1 MSAALER
8 LSPDRFDD
16 IVAVMCD
23 AFRDYPVM
31 RFIVG
36 EVHGDYDNRLRQLVA
51 YFVYRR
57 VALNAPVFGMVDRGS
72 VVAAATMTPPAEP
85 EMPAGVI
92 ARRDAAWAA
101 LGDEARLRYEA
112 YAAATKPF
120 TIASPHH
127 HLNMIGV
134 RHSHMGQGLAR
145 PLLDAAAAQ
154 SDDDPGSSGVS
165 LTTEL
170 PRNLTLYQYFGYE
183 IVGHA
188 RISSDLE
195 TWGLFRPRGLSR

>member
-1 MSAALER
+1 MTS
-8 LSPDRFDD
+8 S
-16 IVAVMCD
+16 AVMCD

-36 EVHGDYDNRLRQLVA
+36 EGHGDYDNRLRQLVA

-85 EMPAGVI
+85 DMPADVI

-145 PLLDAAAAQ
+145 PLLEAAAAQ

-170 PRNLTLYQYFGYE
+170 PRNLTLYQYLRLRDRR
-183 IVGHA
+183 A
-188 RISSDLE
+188 RQD
-195 TWGLFRPRGLSR
+195 FVRPRNLGLVPAGGAGPESRTALLDAV

>member
-1 MSAALER
+1 MAAALER
-8 LSPDRFDD
+8 LSADRFDD
-16 IVAVMCD
+16 VVAVMCD

-51 YFVYRR
+51 YFIYRR

-112 YAAATKPF
+112 YAAGDEAVHHRVT
-120 TIASPHH
+120 ASPSQHDRRPPLPH
-127 HLNMIGV
+127 GTGV
-134 RHSHMGQGLAR
+134 GPPPPR
-145 PLLDAAAAQ
+145 
-154 SDDDPGSSGVS
+154 SG
-165 LTTEL
+165 
-170 PRNLTLYQYFGYE
+170 GGA
-183 IVGHA
+183 VG
-188 RISSDLE
+188 R
-195 TWGLFRPRGLSR
+195 

>member
-1 MSAALER
+1 MPAQARGVGALSSSVHSLLVLAATIPYMAAALER
-8 LSPDRFDD
+8 LSPDHFDD
-16 IVAVMCD
+16 IVSVMCD
-23 AFRDYPVM
+23 AFHDYPVM

-36 EVHGDYDNRLRQLVA
+36 EVTATTTIACVSSSA

-85 EMPAGVI
+85 EMPAEVI

-134 RHSHMGQGLAR
+134 RHAHMGQGWPAPSSKR
-145 PLLDAAAAQ
+145 R
-154 SDDDPGSSGVS
+154 PGSRTMIPDRAGCPSR
-165 LTTEL
+165 
-170 PRNLTLYQYFGYE
+170 RNCHE
-183 IVGHA
+183 I
-188 RISSDLE
+188 
-195 TWGLFRPRGLSR
+195 